1 MKEDNNIK
9 TLSLNMSAYG
19 DADYHAINAGLE
31 LAQILAHGT
40 QFMASIHLMKERL
53 REERERLEAD
63 IAIFMAEKAKFQA
76 EKKQAEAK
84 AKQDAEAMERFA
96 VLYSR
101 QNKRVKME

>member
-9 TLSLNMSAYG
+9 TLSLNMSGYG
-19 DADYHAINAGLE
+19 DADFHAINAGLE